1 MNHEH
6 ACAHVHEHIERVQCL
21 IMMLI
26 DNDNGHV
33 HVHVPCCAPCM
44 KQTIIVFVT
53 GRASRQ
59 QKRESD
65 REEHQGP
72 VLAALGAKGLM
83 SFHVHDHE
91 PAFMAMSMFMFM
103 FIFMFSCS

>member
-44 KQTIIVFVT
+44 KQTIIVFCDANFNMLYVT
-53 GRASRQ
+53 TLYMLYNVCKYTRLCLLFR
-59 QKRESD
+59 
-65 REEHQGP
+65 P
-72 VLAALGAKGLM
+72 VQHYGQRMLL
-83 SFHVHDHE
+83 
-91 PAFMAMSMFMFM
+91 
-103 FIFMFSCS
+103 

>member
-44 KQTIIVFVT
+44 KQTIIVFCDATRVAPT
-53 GRASRQ
+53 KKGKGQ
-59 QKRESD
+59 GGV
-65 REEHQGP
+65 EE
-72 VLAALGAKGLM
+72 L
-83 SFHVHDHE
+83 
-91 PAFMAMSMFMFM
+91 
-103 FIFMFSCS
+103 